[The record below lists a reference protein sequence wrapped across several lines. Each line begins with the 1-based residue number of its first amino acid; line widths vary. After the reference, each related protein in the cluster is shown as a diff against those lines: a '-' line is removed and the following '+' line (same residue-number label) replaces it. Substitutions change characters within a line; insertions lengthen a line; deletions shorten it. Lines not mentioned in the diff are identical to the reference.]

1 MAKIDFKNAFWLAIP
16 VTAAVWIV
24 SYLFGKL
31 GLGINQLFSSVDVT
45 TGITP
50 TVGNKILSF
59 VGGVV
64 PLNFTVPSILITFLS
79 AYAVLLVGSFLLA
92 TFKKLPSFKGNT
104 GQLASTI
111 LWGAIPIY
119 LILVGFVIPSIA
131 VIVGVA
137 IHTFV
142 VAFVAG
148 WLGGYMKKVI

>member
-16 VTAAVWIV
+16 VTAAVWLV

-45 TGITP
+45 SGITP

-59 VGGVV
+59 VGGVI
-64 PLNFTVPSILITFLS
+64 PFNFTFPNILVTFLS
-79 AYAVLLVGSFLLA
+79 AFAVLVVGGFMLA
-92 TFKKLPSFKGNT
+92 TWKKIPSFKGKT

-119 LILVGFVIPSIA
+119 LVLVGFKIPGIA
-131 VIVGVA
+131 VIVGLA

-142 VAFVAG
+142 VAFLAG
-148 WLGGYMKKVI
+148 WIGGFTKKVI

>member
-16 VTAAVWIV
+16 VTAAVWLV
-24 SYLFGKL
+24 SYVFGML

-64 PLNFTVPSILITFLS
+64 PLNFTFPSIVITFLS
-79 AYAVLLVGSFLLA
+79 AFAVLVVGSFLIS
-92 TFKKLPSFKGNT
+92 TFKKLPTFKGKT

-119 LILVGFVIPSIA
+119 MILVGFSIPSIA
-131 VIVGVA
+131 VLVGLA

-142 VAFVAG
+142 VAFTAG
-148 WLGGYMKKVI
+148 WLGGFMKKVI